1 MRVRH
6 TVLLQLV
13 IWQQEHLVAFP
24 KSCRHPPRNDR
35 DPRAW
40 RSWRGRDEI
49 QKIGQTSSITYRFF
63 NYRAIE
69 YDISLEV
76 LQGKAI
82 IFFSPMICGR
92 GSSPWTRSIRHTE
105 GALSSRTQTNPHGCG
120 SWGFRLLENV
130 SNSDTCFSSPW
141 WDRVVVPTPTPRMR
155 LLGYEQNT

>member
-1 MRVRH
+1 MTPRWGSSGPWLRVQEEAAVRVRH

-35 DPRAW
+35 DPW

-82 IFFSPMICGR
+82 IFFSPMIYGH
-92 GSSPWTRSIRHTE
+92 GSSPWTRSIRHAE
-105 GALSSRTQTNPHGCG
+105 GALSSRSPDEPTRVWQLG
-120 SWGFRLLENV
+120 
-130 SNSDTCFSSPW
+130 FSSIGEC
-141 WDRVVVPTPTPRMR
+141 V
-155 LLGYEQNT
+155 